1 MNFKVLG
8 IEHIGIAT
16 NDDSKKLSIFFER
29 ILKLP
34 LKKEIVKN
42 QKVLTEIFETGNGK
56 IELLSAT
63 EESSVINKFLNKK
76 GDSIHHLAIRVDN
89 IFNAIEYLQENGIEL
104 INNTPQDG
112 ADNMIIIFI
121 HPNSTPGL
129 LLELCQNK

>member
-16 NDDSKKLSIFFER
+16 NDNSKKLSLFFER

-104 INNTPQDG
+104 INNTPQEG

>member
-16 NDDSKKLSIFFER
+16 NDNSKKLSLFFER

-34 LKKEIVKN
+34 LKREIVKN

>member
-16 NDDSKKLSIFFER
+16 NDNSKKLSLFFER

>member
-8 IEHIGIAT
+8 IEHVGIAT
-16 NDDSKKLSIFFER
+16 NNESKKLSNFFKN

-42 QKVLTEIFETGNGK
+42 QKVLTKIFDTGNGK

-63 EESSVINKFLNKK
+63 EENSVINKFLDRK
-76 GDSIHHLAIRVDN
+76 GESIHHLAVRVDN

-104 INNTPQDG
+104 INKTPQEG
-112 ADNMIIIFI
+112 ADNMNIIFI

>member
-16 NDDSKKLSIFFER
+16 NDNSKKLSIFFER

-104 INNTPQDG
+104 INNTPQEG